1 MIFNK
6 KSKKTEKS
14 IKSLIDARE
23 YFTNKDLLSFDAEIY
38 STLDLHI
45 HTCFSDGDMTPSEI
59 VRDWINKGCKTIA
72 ITDHDGLEGSII
84 GMDESIG
91 RGIHFVSGIEIDS
104 CIEDMKDIHILGYGI
119 EYSEEKLNKTLF
131 EMLMWRARRNDE
143 LRYELIKLGYNVC
156 IDDLINVNEGRFIGK
171 NTFAKVLCNKGYATD
186 VSNVFNEIFRNND
199 SIRNIHKKTL
209 SSPCAIDMIHEAG
222 GLAIIAHPMENR
234 HLGESI
240 DAFMPRIERFL
251 KEAIEWGIDGIE
263 VFHPSADLFQRR
275 FLLEF
280 VEKHDLIATAGS
292 DFHSYARNR
301 DFSRYHST

>member
-1 MIFNK
+1 MILNK
-6 KSKKTEKS
+6 KSNNLKKS
-14 IKSLIDARE
+14 IKSLIDVRE
-23 YFTNKDLLSFDAEIY
+23 YFTKDDLFNLNSEIY
-38 STLDLHI
+38 LKIDLHI

-59 VRDWINKGCKTIA
+59 VKDWSNRGCKTIS

-91 RGIHFVSGIEIDS
+91 SGINFVSGIEIDS

-119 EYSEEKLNKTLF
+119 DYSEEKLNQTLF
-131 EMLMWRARRNDE
+131 EILMWRARRNDE
-143 LRYELIKLGYNVC
+143 LRYELLKLGYDVG
-156 IDDLINVNEGRFIGK
+156 IDDLIGVNEGRFIGK
-171 NTFAKVLCNKGYATD
+171 NTFAKVLCNKKYAAD
-186 VSNVFNEIFRNND
+186 ISEVFNEIFKNNV

-209 SSPCAIDMIHEAG
+209 ISPRAIDIIHDAG

-234 HLGESI
+234 RFDESI
-240 DAFMPRIERFL
+240 DDFMTRIETFL
-251 KEAIEWGIDGIE
+251 QETIEWGIDGIE

-280 VEKHDLIATAGS
+280 VEKHNLIATAGS
-292 DFHSYARNR
+292 DFHSYTRNR